1 MRHGA
6 LKLVVALCK
15 GMLAIC
21 LASVAQAAAVLHVR
35 LEEDPDSLYNVQTGS
50 LVANAVLGNFLLER
64 LVYIDTKGLPQP
76 WLAESW
82 QVSADQTQVT
92 VKLRRGVKFHD
103 GTDFDATAVKFL
115 FDSIR
120 DPRNASPIL
129 PLIGPLVAVE
139 VLDSTTLRLR
149 FSKPFAP
156 LFNNL
161 AQASMG
167 INSPQAVAKSG
178 ISYGRH
184 PVGTGPYRLERWIP
198 GAEIDLER
206 NPSYQQWRADAI
218 NKGPA
223 VINRIELL
231 VVKEEAVATAA
242 FETGELDLASVQPD
256 AVDQVR
262 KNSHLRVIT
271 DKRPANLVFLDFNQ
285 LHAPFDT
292 LQFRLAVG
300 HALNRQAVVRA
311 AYGGLGTEALS
322 LLAAGIPGYD
332 EQVSARHS
340 PAYNPAEAKA
350 LLSQAGWKLD
360 PGRSDGLLYKN
371 GKAARFVLRSYS
383 GNEAISRTLA
393 VIQDNLKSVGI
404 EVKIDTSDWGTFYP
418 SLLKGDWDMALVRW
432 TASDAS
438 VLSDLFRS
446 PGHRRSLLPNASVD
460 AVLDRC
466 NVSVLPA
473 VRYQCVSEA
482 QALLLDSLV
491 AMPVA
496 SNWGIVATSN
506 KVRGF
511 AVDGQGYLLS
521 TDLDVLP

>member
-1 MRHGA
+1 M
-6 LKLVVALCK
+6 KLAMALCK
-15 GMLAIC
+15 GMLALC
-21 LASVAQAAAVLHVR
+21 LATAAQAADVLRVR

-50 LVANAVLGNFLLER
+50 LVANSVLGNFLLER
-64 LVYIDTKGLPQP
+64 LVYIDVKGLPQP

-82 QVSADQTQVT
+82 QVSPDQKQVT
-92 VKLRRGVKFHD
+92 FKLRSGVKFHD
-103 GTDFDATAVKFL
+103 GTDLDAVAVKFL
-115 FDSIR
+115 FDAIR
-120 DPRNASPIL
+120 DPKNASPIL
-129 PLIGPLVAVE
+129 PLVGPLVAAD
-139 VLDSTTLRLR
+139 VLDSTTLRLS

-156 LFNNL
+156 LFSNL
-161 AQASMG
+161 AQPSLG
-167 INSPQAVAKSG
+167 INSPRAVAKSG
-178 ISYGRH
+178 VSYGRH
-184 PVGTGPYRLERWIP
+184 PVGTGPYRLKRWIP

-206 NPSYQQWRADAI
+206 NPVYRQWRADVI

-223 VINRIELL
+223 TIGRISLL

-271 DKRPANLVFLDFNQ
+271 DKRPSNLIFVDFNQ
-285 LHAPFDT
+285 LRAPFDNP
-292 LQFRLAVG
+292 QFRLAIG
-300 HALNRQAVVRA
+300 HAINRGAVVRA
-311 AYGGLGTEALS
+311 AYGGLGSEALS

-332 EQVSARHS
+332 EQVSARHA
-340 PAYNPAEAKA
+340 PDYNPAKAKA

-360 PGRSDGLLYKN
+360 AGRSDGLLYRN
-371 GKAARFVLRSYS
+371 GIPARFVLRSYS

-393 VIQDNLKSVGI
+393 VIQADLKSVGI

-418 SLLKGDWDMALVRW
+418 SLLNGDWDMALVRW

-446 PGHRRSLLPNASVD
+446 PGHRRSLLPNAAVD

-482 QALLLDSLV
+482 QAILLDNLV

-496 SNWGIVATSN
+496 SNWGIVATSD

-521 TDLDVLP
+521 ADLDLQP